1 MPVTVGAPASLDMT
15 AKAGHITLHSHPAVT
30 GSVFMR
36 GSKSFMGQCADS
48 MIPTSGNRPIV
59 FWDSALDTNLKQ
71 QTNCF
76 LGQCFRHKPQAT
88 PQLFIWD
95 SVLLIQNLK
104 QQANCFL
111 GQCAL
116 DTKPQATD

>member
-48 MIPTSGNRPIV
+48 MIPTSGNRPRSNLNGEI
-59 FWDSALDTNLKQ
+59 SRSLDYIRPGHL
-71 QTNCF
+71 
-76 LGQCFRHKPQAT
+76 
-88 PQLFIWD
+88 
-95 SVLLIQNLK
+95 SEVLIMHHYNKNGNKDLHASIRIL
-104 QQANCFL
+104 
-111 GQCAL
+111 
-116 DTKPQATD
+116 

>member
-48 MIPTSGNRPIV
+48 MIPTSSNRPIV
-59 FWDSALDTNLKQ
+59 F
-71 QTNCF
+71 
-76 LGQCFRHKPQAT
+76 
-88 PQLFIWD
+88 WD

-104 QQANCFL
+104 QQTNCFWDSVL
-111 GQCAL
+111 KIQNSSNRLIVFGTVC
-116 DTKPQATD
+116 